1 MNIDVQGQNFI
12 KAQSRVISN
21 VLFISAMKNGKT
33 LASDKLTNFN
43 NKRLTF
49 VGVTPDR
56 DVVNLLAYLKSKDLI
71 TPKSKVVLPKAYS
84 DLSEVYKQFPKQA
97 VFEILC
103 FMDGHVEDLG
113 GKVQEF
119 LFSIMVR
126 KNL

>member
-12 KAQSRVISN
+12 KAHSRTLSN

-33 LASDKLTNFN
+33 IDSDKLTAFN
-43 NKRLTF
+43 NKRLSF

-56 DVVNLLAYLKSKDLI
+56 DVVNLLAYIRSKDLI
-71 TPKSKVVLPKAYS
+71 TSKSKIVFPRS
-84 DLSEVYKQFPKQA
+84 FQDLSEVYKQFPKQS

-103 FMDGHVEDLG
+103 FIEGHNEDLG
-113 GKVQEF
+113 GELKEF
-119 LFSIMVR
+119 LFSVMVR